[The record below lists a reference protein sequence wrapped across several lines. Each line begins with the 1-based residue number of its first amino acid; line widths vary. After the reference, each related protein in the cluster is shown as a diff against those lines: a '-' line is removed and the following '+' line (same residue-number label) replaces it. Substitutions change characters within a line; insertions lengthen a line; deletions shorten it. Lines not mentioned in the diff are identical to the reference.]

1 MGFQG
6 GNVVV
11 RNSTIVNLME
21 RTKNEMREIQEMRR
35 CRISDVIMNEEKDEE
50 DNILSEHLLM

>member
-35 CRISDVIMNEEKDEE
+35 CRISDVIMNEEEDEE
-50 DNILSEHLLM
+50 GNISSGHLLM